1 MKIRNGFVSNS
12 SSASYIAGICLLT
25 KAMVESLPD
34 NIKRQAVSVYD
45 VITIPPSSL
54 DLKFRISASTVTLS
68 IDKSE
73 FDLSVELPLSEAE
86 NMFVLGLCSSGGDP
100 DEDEDYC
107 DVCEDWFDEEDQKLV
122 NVIRGFGGNVDM
134 WAGHDG

>member
-34 NIKRQAVSVYD
+34 NIKQQAMSVYD
-45 VITIPPSSL
+45 AITISSNSL
-54 DLKFRISASTVTLS
+54 DLKFRVSASTVTLS

-73 FDLSVELPLSEAE
+73 FDLAVELPLSQAE
-86 NMFVLGLCSSGGDP
+86 DMFVLGLCSSGGDP
-100 DEDEDYC
+100 DEEEDYS
-107 DVCEDWFDEEDQKLV
+107 DVCEDWFEEEDRELAD
-122 NVIRGFGGNVDM
+122 VIRGLGGNVAL
-134 WAGHDG
+134 WAGYDG